1 MTADKVSK
9 NKMKDL
15 AYKKDYI
22 FWEDRYLMNFYWSE
36 TSIMRNLE
44 DILKFEMHMVGVH
57 LKKST
62 NLKEYS

>member
-1 MTADKVSK
+1 
-9 NKMKDL
+9 
-15 AYKKDYI
+15 
-22 FWEDRYLMNFYWSE
+22 
-36 TSIMRNLE
+36 MRNLE